1 MELSLMTFSMLMDA
15 SLKKIDAEI
24 LCQVAKENGLSSLD
38 LMDFDLKIY
47 GKEKLKEA
55 MRRHGIHC
63 GCLIMSASF
72 FSAPGKVSGEI
83 KEGLELARE
92 LGTDVLMVIP
102 GQTTPADK
110 AACKKMDKRMMLK
123 YTVHHFRDAV
133 EQAKPYGIKV
143 GFENTPHSYKPL
155 ASAKD
160 CKFVLQEVPGLGLI
174 FDTGNFR
181 VADTGCDELEI
192 YEELKEYIIRVH
204 LKDVAI
210 GNFPNGEEC
219 VNGQKIQAVV
229 TGSGVI
235 QMEKLI
241 TKLREDG
248 YDKGLAIEYAKPG
261 DIHGMDNAMAVQPYC
276 AYIRSAWEGKVLR
289 PPYTKI
295 EGIDIP
301 VSRIFFGTAFMPMLM
316 GKDVNALLDGAFSMG
331 INAFDTAR
339 GYGMAEKSLGNWI
352 KARNNRDKVV
362 VLSKCGN
369 VGLGGKVCVN
379 RKVIEKE
386 LAKSLKTLNTDYID
400 IFLLHRDD
408 PGTPVGEM
416 IEALND
422 AKREGKIK
430 IFGVS
435 NWTHE
440 RIMEANAYAK
450 EHDLEGFSVS
460 SPNFGLAEQVNDPWG
475 GECIT
480 ISGPENDGAR
490 EWYAKEQ
497 MPVIAYSS
505 LGRGFFSG
513 RFASGDYEGA
523 KKVMDGNAQKGY
535 LCESNMK
542 RLAVAEEM
550 AKRDGCSVPQ
560 VAMRYIFSTPMNVFA
575 VVSSQN
581 VGRMRENVEAANMPL
596 GVEDVEKLERPE

>member
-235 QMEKLI
+235 PMEKLI
-241 TKLREDG
+241 TRLREDG

>member
-15 SLKKIDAEI
+15 SMKKIDAET
-24 LCQVAKENGLSSLD
+24 LCQAAEKNGLSSLD
-38 LMDFDLKIY
+38 LMYYDVKVY
-47 GKEKLKEA
+47 GEEKLKEA
-55 MRRHGIHC
+55 MKRHGIHC
-63 GCLIMSASF
+63 GCVITSVPF
-72 FSAPGKVSGEI
+72 FSDPGKVAAGV
-83 KEGLELARE
+83 KEGLEMAKRMD
-92 LGTDVLMVIP
+92 TKVLMIIP

-110 AACKKMDKRMMLK
+110 KACKKLGKREIMR
-123 YTVHHFRDAV
+123 YTVHHFKDAV
-133 EQAKPYGIKV
+133 EQAKDYGITV

-160 CKFVLQEVPGLGLI
+160 CKFVLEQVPGLGLI

-181 VADTGCDELEI
+181 VADTSCDEMEI
-192 YEELKEYIIRVH
+192 YEELKDYIVRIH
-204 LKDVAI
+204 LKDVVI
-210 GNFPNGEEC
+210 GDFSNGEEC
-219 VNGQKIQAVV
+219 VDGQKIRAVV

-235 QMEKLI
+235 PMEKLI
-241 TKLREDG
+241 KKLHEDG
-248 YDKGLAIEYAKPG
+248 YEGGLAIEYAKPN
-261 DIHGMDNAMAVQPYC
+261 DVHGMDNAAAVEPYC
-276 AYIRSAWEGKVLR
+276 NFIRSAWEGKVTR
-289 PPYTKI
+289 PPYEKI

-316 GKDVNALLDGAFSMG
+316 GKEVNALLDGVFSMG
-331 INAFDTAR
+331 VNAFDTAR

-352 KARNNRDKVV
+352 KERNNRGKVV
-362 VLSKCGN
+362 ILSKCGN
-369 VGLGGKVCVN
+369 VGMNGKVCVN

-386 LAKSLKTLNTDYID
+386 LEKSLKTLQTDYID

-408 PGTPVGEM
+408 PNTPVGEM
-416 IEALND
+416 IDTLNEAKNQ
-422 AKREGKIK
+422 GKIR

-440 RIMEANAYAK
+440 RIKEANEYAK
-450 EHDLEGFSVS
+450 EHGLEGFSVS
-460 SPNFGLAEQVNDPWG
+460 SPNFGLAEQVDDPWG

-480 ISGPENDGAR
+480 ISGPENVEAR
-490 EWYAKEQ
+490 EWYARNQ

-513 RFASGDYEGA
+513 RFTSGDYEGA

-575 VVSSQN
+575 VVSSQS

-596 GVEDVEKLERPE
+596 GTEDVKKLESPE